1 MTAEMS
7 GRVQV
12 QHVNIKIFAEDT
24 EAVDLALAIPV
35 FHRWIQESICE
46 ELLIDVA
53 DYRHVS
59 AGPGVLLVG
68 HEANYS
74 LDLSGGRLGLLY
86 NRKAVAA
93 DSPRENLTQAF
104 RAALTA
110 CQRLE
115 QEPELRGKLK
125 FNPAEYD
132 VILNDR
138 LLAPNTE
145 ATWQALKADFETFFI
160 SLHGGGYTLDHSGE
174 PRERFRVCVKA
185 TGAVDALAL
194 LEQVSGRRFHRERE
208 SPRQALH
215 R

>member
-1 MTAEMS
+1 MNPI
-7 GRVQV
+7 
-12 QHVNIKIFAEDT
+12 QHVRVKIFAREP
-24 EAVDLALAIPV
+24 APVDLAARSRSFIAGSRSSVCP
-35 FHRWIQESICE
+35 

-53 DYRHVS
+53 DYRHVP
-59 AGPGVLLVG
+59 AGPGVMLIG

-93 DSPRENLTQAF
+93 DSPRENLIQAF

-115 QEPELRGKLK
+115 QEPEFRGKLK

-132 VILNDR
+132 IILNDR

-160 SLHGGGYTLDHSGE
+160 SLHGGGYTLDRPGE

-194 LEQVSGRRFHRERE
+194 LERAIVIQ
-208 SPRQALH
+208 
-215 R
+215 